1 MGITGVKYPICDQN
15 DHKNINF
22 SFPPIWLGG
31 GQNFNAQKSGGT
43 KFQYTE
49 IRGDKISVHG
59 DSQITPPPP
68 INNDSPL
75 N

>member
-31 GQNFNAQKSGGT
+31 GTKFQCTEVRGDKISVHRNKGGT
-43 KFQYTE
+43 KFQYTA
-49 IRGDKISVHG
+49 ILK
-59 DSQITPPPP
+59 
-68 INNDSPL
+68 
-75 N
+75 